1 MKKKDIIKLVNKI
14 IKENTFYGNREQP
27 SQLSTG
33 TKVSVPTDEYPF
45 SRKPKRT
52 ATGMMEGDALIDSGI
67 EAYKKILKISP
78 NNSLKGAYA
87 RELRGILG
95 SDDINDYEFEN
106 IKVDDEGN
114 PIDLSSEQAI
124 ALTRVTKNV
133 RVPLTVK
140 NNPEMYDIE
149 EYGGATLTSAETE
162 LAQIVTDKGKVINI
176 PVSGPEELTQ
186 LKNMKNIKN
195 ASIPKESI
203 EENPMFTNDVGR
215 ENYIDDEGRYAK
227 SQMHKMAHY
236 AEKLSNMLHDMEQ
249 LPAWVQAKITK
260 ASDYMSMV
268 YHYLEYEFARK
279 GDNLMEH
286 VDKYNKRANLM
297 EGAMQ
302 KFFEMFDKGKTD
314 EEIVQDYA
322 QRGTTVPE
330 AFVSKARKQYE
341 GLKKMKLELEISE
354 KEFRNSSEK
363 MVNNAEEGMEPTEEK
378 KLASG
383 IFNEEPN
390 EGNAFAVA
398 RLKAIKSGEK
408 SFKLGDK
415 EFDVTD
421 VSNDDKKAA
430 EKV

>member
-1 MKKKDIIKLVNKI
+1 
-14 IKENTFYGNREQP
+14 
-27 SQLSTG
+27 
-33 TKVSVPTDEYPF
+33 
-45 SRKPKRT
+45 
-52 ATGMMEGDALIDSGI
+52 
-67 EAYKKILKISP
+67 
-78 NNSLKGAYA
+78 
-87 RELRGILG
+87 
-95 SDDINDYEFEN
+95 
-106 IKVDDEGN
+106 
-114 PIDLSSEQAI
+114 
-124 ALTRVTKNV
+124 
-133 RVPLTVK
+133 
-140 NNPEMYDIE
+140 
-149 EYGGATLTSAETE
+149 
-162 LAQIVTDKGKVINI
+162 
-176 PVSGPEELTQ
+176 
-186 LKNMKNIKN
+186 
-195 ASIPKESI
+195 
-203 EENPMFTNDVGR
+203 
-215 ENYIDDEGRYAK
+215 
-227 SQMHKMAHY
+227 
-236 AEKLSNMLHDMEQ
+236 
-249 LPAWVQAKITK
+249 
-260 ASDYMSMV
+260 
-268 YHYLEYEFARK
+268 
-279 GDNLMEH
+279 
-286 VDKYNKRANLM
+286 M